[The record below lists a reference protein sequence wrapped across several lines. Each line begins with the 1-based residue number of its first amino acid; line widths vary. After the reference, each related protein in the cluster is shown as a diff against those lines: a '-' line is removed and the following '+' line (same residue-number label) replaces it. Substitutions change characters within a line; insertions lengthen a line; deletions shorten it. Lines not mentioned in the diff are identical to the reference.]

1 LTLRTNEKSPKDLI
15 FESYIITG
23 TGKDNGLDVIKL
35 RPPLKNNDN
44 SEIEEIKIDFNN
56 AKTKCEINIVDF
68 VEESSEKIKNKKK
81 RKKLEKDERQ
91 YELMNASE
99 TNNYDKF
106 YEEKIGILDSL
117 GIDKNIQ
124 EQFFEKYKN
133 DMEEGFYILFK
144 TFMENGTSKKSFLKI
159 MNN

>member
-1 LTLRTNEKSPKDLI
+1 
-15 FESYIITG
+15 
-23 TGKDNGLDVIKL
+23 
-35 RPPLKNNDN
+35 
-44 SEIEEIKIDFNN
+44 
-56 AKTKCEINIVDF
+56 
-68 VEESSEKIKNKKK
+68 
-81 RKKLEKDERQ
+81 
-91 YELMNASE
+91 MNASE